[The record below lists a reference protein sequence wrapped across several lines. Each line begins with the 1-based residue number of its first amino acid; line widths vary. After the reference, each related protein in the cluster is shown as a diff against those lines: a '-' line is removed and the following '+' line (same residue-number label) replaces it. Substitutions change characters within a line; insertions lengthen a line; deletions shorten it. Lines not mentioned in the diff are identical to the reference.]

1 MSGDLEK
8 FLREYSGLVLV
19 NLWADECEAS
29 RYMEQLMHEFERYAT
44 IPVLRLMLHEHRKW
58 AMAHGI
64 YGTPALIAYYQNRPL
79 FRLIGR
85 VTPAELLQRLR
96 QHGIDQV

>member
-8 FLREYSGLVLV
+8 FLRDYSGLVLV
-19 NLWADECEAS
+19 NLWADDCDAS
-29 RYMEQLMHEFERYAT
+29 RYMDQLMREIERYAA
-44 IPVLRLMLHEHRKW
+44 IPVLRLTLHEHREW
-58 AMAHGI
+58 ATAHGI

-85 VTPAELLQRLR
+85 VTPAELLQHLR
-96 QHGIDQV
+96 QHGVDRI